1 MNAAEIAESLG
12 GARAEGSGWRCD
24 CPLCN
29 HQNLTLCD
37 NGGRLLAFCF
47 NGCGGDDVIAEL
59 RRRGL
64 YCAKNGNG
72 AEQPHVDTQAEH
84 EAKAQS
90 AKAKRQARI
99 DNALDIWRNNS
110 FPASNTMVATYLASR
125 LLIGAIPPALRFAPA
140 IWHTESSAR
149 YPAMIGLVEH
159 VKHGAVGI
167 HAVFLNR
174 LDAAVRVTIE
184 NRKKSFGPVKGGA
197 VRLAP
202 AEPVL
207 AIAEGVEDAFTF
219 QQATGTPS
227 WAALSAGGIKSFVPP
242 PLAETATLILIED
255 QDANYTGQ
263 QAVAST
269 ARRLA
274 KAGYAIKIARPVV
287 GKDLNDALLTLGL
300 SETLFKIEDY
310 QPKETF
316 GDWYS
321 KCLEGSDGR
330 TLCNMSNS
338 LLALREDPAW
348 QGVVSRDGML
358 SITVLDR
365 AKPPREGT

>member
-1 MNAAEIAESLG
+1 MNAAEIAQSLG

-29 HQNLTLCD
+29 HHNLTLCD

-47 NGCGGDDVIAEL
+47 NGCAGDDVIAEL

-64 YCAKNGNG
+64 YGAKNGNG
-72 AEQPHVDTQAEH
+72 AEQPDVDTQAEH

-99 DNALDIWRNNS
+99 DNALDMWRNS
-110 FPASNTMVATYLASR
+110 VPADNTMVATYLASR
-125 LLIGAIPPALRFAPA
+125 LLIDAIPPALRFAPA
-140 IWHTESSAR
+140 IWHKESSAR
-149 YPAMIGLVEH
+149 YPAMVGLVEH

-174 LDAAVRVTIE
+174 LDASVRVTIE
-184 NRKKSFGPVKGGA
+184 PRKKSFGPIKGGA

-202 AEPVL
+202 AGTVL
-207 AIAEGVEDAFTF
+207 AIAEGIEDALTF

-227 WAALSAGGIKSFVPP
+227 WAAPTASGIRSFVPP
-242 PLAETATLILIED
+242 PLAETPTLILIQD
-255 QDANYTGQ
+255 TDANQTGQ
-263 QAVAST
+263 QAVSDT

-274 KAGYAIKIARPVV
+274 KAGYEIKIARPAV
-287 GKDLNDALLTLGL
+287 GKDLNEALLTLGL
-300 SETLFKIEDY
+300 CETLFDVEDY
-310 QPKETF
+310 QPEETS
-316 GDWYS
+316 DWYS

-330 TLCNMSNS
+330 TLCNLANS

-365 AKPPREGT
+365 PKPLREGT